1 MQFLINQHI
10 YNYLRVT
17 IAFHLGFCKVI
28 SIFACFFSKMETIL
42 SAVALL
48 SFFLFIFHG
57 KAKFLL
63 ALILFVV
70 TALSVVTPAV
80 QVIASGRMEAYTYS
94 GSLAGGINIV
104 LDPMGALFIC
114 MISFT
119 MLMGLLYAP
128 GYLRNDHASV
138 PFTSR
143 SLHYFSYLWLYF
155 AMLAISVIREGM
167 PFLIAWEIMTLS
179 SFILVIYYGRER
191 NIIQAGINYLIQMH
205 IGFLF
210 LMAGFIL
217 VEAKTGIPGFDGLK
231 LYLQQPGGQVA
242 FWLFFVGF
250 AVKAGFIPFHT
261 WLPEAHP
268 AAPTHVSGIMSGIM
282 IKMGIF
288 GILRIISCMSGD
300 YMVPGVI
307 ILVLAVMSSLYGVMQ
322 AIFQHD
328 LKRLLAWHS
337 IENIG
342 IIGIGIGAG
351 MIGLGMHNQVLTFL
365 GFAGGILHV
374 LNHSLF
380 KSLLFFSAGSVYAAT
395 GTRDINL
402 LGGIM
407 KKMPMTAG
415 LFLLASIAISGLPP
429 LNGFISEFL
438 IFTGLF
444 SGMASHQAF
453 YVILFILSIAGL
465 ALTGGL
471 AAFCFTK
478 AFGITFLGVTRGK
491 LHHTPVEAPWEMLL
505 PQFVIGLIIV
515 LIGVVPIF
523 FIKWIGTVILAS
535 FNAGIPAD
543 MPMFSGRLF
552 GLIGMISGLLI
563 VLTLVLFLVRRL
575 VLKGRS
581 TQSGPTWGCG
591 YTAGNPAMQYTS
603 TSFASEYAKLSSPL
617 ISQKQH
623 YTKIEEKDIFPDKRS
638 YDVHSSD
645 SLKEKAIDA
654 PARFITGV
662 MRRLAVLQTGKMQHY
677 VLYAL
682 LFLITVL
689 ILSLFNLL

>member
-1 MQFLINQHI
+1 
-10 YNYLRVT
+10 
-17 IAFHLGFCKVI
+17 
-28 SIFACFFSKMETIL
+28 METIFV
-42 SAVALL
+42 AVLFL
-48 SFFLFIFHG
+48 SFFLFVFHG
-57 KAKFLL
+57 RAKYYLTFV
-63 ALILFVV
+63 LFAV
-70 TALSVVTPAV
+70 TAIFAVTPAI
-80 QVIASGRMEAYTYS
+80 QVIVSGLQVPYTYS
-94 GSLAGGINIV
+94 GSLTGGINIV

-128 GYLRNDHASV
+128 GYLKNDHASV
-138 PFTSR
+138 PLTTR

-155 AMLAISVIREGM
+155 AMLSISVVREGM

-179 SFILVIYYGRER
+179 SFVLVIYYGKER
-191 NIIQAGINYLIQMH
+191 TIIQASINYLIQMH

-210 LMAGFIL
+210 LLAGFIL
-217 VEAKTGIPGFDGLK
+217 VEAKTGVPGFDGLK
-231 LYLQQPGGQVA
+231 VYLQEPGGQVA

-300 YMVPGVI
+300 YLVPGVI

-351 MIGLGMHNQVLTFL
+351 LIGLGMHSPALAFL

-415 LFLLASIAISGLPP
+415 LFLLASMAISGLPP

-438 IFTGLF
+438 IFSGLF
-444 SGMASHQAF
+444 SGLASHQVF
-453 YVILFILSIAGL
+453 YIILFILSIAGL

-478 AFGITFLGVTRGK
+478 AFGITFLGNTRGK
-491 LHHTPVEAPWEMLL
+491 LLHTPEEAPVGMLL
-505 PQFVIGLIIV
+505 PQFIIGLIIV
-515 LIGVVPIF
+515 LIGIVPMF
-523 FIKWIGTVILAS
+523 FIRWIGTVIVTS
-535 FNAGIPAD
+535 FNTSIPVD

-563 VLTLVLFLVRRL
+563 ILTVALLLVRKL
-575 VLKGRS
+575 LLSGRS
-581 TQSGPTWGCG
+581 IKSGPTWGCG

-603 TSFASEYAKLSSPL
+603 TSFASDYAKLSSPL

-623 YTKIEEKDIFPDKRS
+623 YQRIEEKDIFPDNRT
-638 YDVHSSD
+638 YEVHSSD
-645 SLKEKAIDA
+645 GIKEKVIDA
-654 PARFITGV
+654 PGRFITGM
-662 MRRLAVLQTGKMQHY
+662 MRRLAVLQTGKMHHY

-682 LFLITVL
+682 LFLIAVL

>member
-1 MQFLINQHI
+1 MRVFFQKMENILTPVVVSSFLLFLFRGRTK
-10 YNYLRVT
+10 YYM
-17 IAFHLGFCKVI
+17 AFILFAFAA
-28 SIFACFFSKMETIL
+28 IFA
-42 SAVALL
+42 VAPAIRVIVTGQLL
-48 SFFLFIFHG
+48 SY
-57 KAKFLL
+57 
-63 ALILFVV
+63 
-70 TALSVVTPAV
+70 TLSGP
-80 QVIASGRMEAYTYS
+80 
-94 GSLAGGINIV
+94 LAGGITLV

-114 MISFT
+114 MVSFT

-128 GYLRNDHASV
+128 GYLRHDHTSV
-138 PFTSR
+138 PVTSR
-143 SLHYFSYLWLYF
+143 SMHYFAYLWLYF
-155 AMLAISVIREGM
+155 AMLAISVLREGM

-179 SFILVIYYGRER
+179 SFVLVIYYGRDR

-210 LMAGFIL
+210 LLSGFIL
-217 VEAKTGIPGFDGLK
+217 VEAKTGVSGFDGLRV
-231 LYLQQPGGQVA
+231 YLQEPGGQVA

-300 YMVPGVI
+300 YLVPGVI

-351 MIGLGMHNQVLTFL
+351 MIGLGMQNPVLAFL

-407 KKMPMTAG
+407 KKMPLTAG

-438 IFTGLF
+438 IFSGLF
-444 SGMASHQAF
+444 SGVASHQTF

-478 AFGITFLGVTRGK
+478 AFGITFLGETRSK
-491 LHHTPVEAPWEMLL
+491 LLHTPGEMPGEMLL
-505 PQFVIGLIIV
+505 PQFIIGVIIV
-515 LIGVVPIF
+515 LIGIVPLF
-523 FIKWIGTVILAS
+523 FIKWIGTVIAAS
-535 FNAGIPAD
+535 FSTGMPAG
-543 MPMFSGRLF
+543 MTLLSGRLF
-552 GLIGMISGLLI
+552 GQIGMISGLLI
-563 VLTLVLFLVRRL
+563 VLTIILFMVRRL
-575 VLKGRS
+575 AMKGRK
-581 TQSGPTWGCG
+581 TESGPTWGCG
-591 YTAGNPAMQYTS
+591 YTAGSPAMQYTS
-603 TSFASEYAKLSSPL
+603 TSFASDYAKLSSPL

-623 YTKIEEKDIFPDKRS
+623 YQKIEEKDIFPEKRT
-638 YDVHSSD
+638 YEVHSSD
-645 SLKEKAIDA
+645 GIKEKMIDA
-654 PARFITGV
+654 PARFITAL
-662 MRRLAVLQTGKMQHY
+662 MRRLAILQTGKMHHY

-682 LFLITVL
+682 LFLLAVL